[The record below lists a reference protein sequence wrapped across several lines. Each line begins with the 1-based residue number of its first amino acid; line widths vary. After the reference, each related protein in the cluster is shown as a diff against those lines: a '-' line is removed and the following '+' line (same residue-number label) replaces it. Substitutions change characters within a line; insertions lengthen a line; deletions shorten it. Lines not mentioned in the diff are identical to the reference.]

1 MNSLVEEVLTDLKPE
16 VDRRVID
23 WQISPLPCVD
33 CDRVLMKQVFANLLS
48 NAVKFTRPRER
59 AVIEVGT
66 LTQNGPL
73 TIFVRDNGVGFNM
86 KYTEKL
92 FGVFQRLHRQED
104 FEGTGVGLATVQRIL
119 QKHSG
124 RIWAQA
130 ELDQGASFYFTLGDS
145 EEPPPENDN
154 ITAIVRGEL

>member
-1 MNSLVEEVLTDLKPE
+1 M
-16 VDRRVID
+16 
-23 WQISPLPCVD
+23 
-33 CDRVLMKQVFANLLS
+33 
-48 NAVKFTRPRER
+48 
-59 AVIEVGT
+59 
-66 LTQNGPL
+66 
-73 TIFVRDNGVGFNM
+73 
-86 KYTEKL
+86 
-92 FGVFQRLHRQED
+92 
-104 FEGTGVGLATVQRIL
+104 GLATVQRIL